1 MSISNNS
8 TNSVTPSPF
17 SPPPPLTHSTSQQ
30 ILKSKHITMTPQVSK
45 IINSC
50 VANQTVYRVIV
61 EGDDEQ
67 NDRHPQRMTIVVN
80 KDGKLIRNYF
90 G

>member
-1 MSISNNS
+1 M
-8 TNSVTPSPF
+8 
-17 SPPPPLTHSTSQQ
+17 
-30 ILKSKHITMTPQVSK
+30 LKSKHITMTPQVAK

-61 EGDDEQ
+61 EGDDEKNVQ
-67 NDRHPQRMTIVVN
+67 QPQRMTIVVN
-80 KDGKLIRNYF
+80 NDGKLIRNYF

>member
-8 TNSVTPSPF
+8 TNSVTPSP
-17 SPPPPLTHSTSQQ
+17 PPPLTRSTSQQ
-30 ILKSKHITMTPQVSK
+30 MLKSKHITMTPQVAK

-61 EGDDEQ
+61 EGDDEKNVQ
-67 NDRHPQRMTIVVN
+67 QPQRMTIVVN
-80 KDGKLIRNYF
+80 NDGKLIRNYF